1 MLLSLNKHDFY
12 IYGIALL
19 VLILCL
25 DIEFE
30 WMLIPCIF
38 PQKVEVINKI
48 VLAISYSYISA
59 VLFYFVVSDIP
70 FKRRKRSITPLLR
83 YLLFMIE
90 DQLRNCMEV
99 VYPLSFTKPKN
110 REDFCEGFSK
120 SDLRESSFL
129 NKDKSKFSVL
139 KEHRA
144 KIIENLHILL
154 AYREYLDDDV
164 FQELNEILRSEFIRK
179 GVILPPDV
187 EDVSSIDF
195 SIAPTNQKEV
205 GECIYDLYEKLC
217 GFLKNE

>member
-1 MLLSLNKHDFY
+1 MLKIVKRAFHKQDYF

-38 PQKVEVINKI
+38 PKRVEVINKI

-59 VLFYFVVSDIP
+59 VLFYFVVTDIP
-70 FKRRKRSITPLLR
+70 FRRRKRSITPLLR
-83 YLLFMIE
+83 NLLFKIE
-90 DQLRNCMEV
+90 DQLRNCKEV
-99 VYPLSFTKPKN
+99 VCPLSFAKPNN
-110 REDFCEGFSK
+110 REEFCEQFSK
-120 SDLRESSFL
+120 SNLRESSFL
-129 NKDKSKFSVL
+129 NKDVSKISVL

-164 FQELNEILRSEFIRK
+164 FQELNEMSRSEFIRN
-179 GVILPPDV
+179 GIILLPDFAC
-187 EDVSSIDF
+187 E
-195 SIAPTNQKEV
+195 PTNQKEV
-205 GECIYDLYEKLC
+205 GECIYDLHEKLC
-217 GFLKNE
+217 GILNNE